1 VRGPAATWRWAWRL
15 LALALLLLVFMA
27 YLQPDLTLQLA
38 TQLWNCF

>member
-1 VRGPAATWRWAWRL
+1 MIGSAGAWRWVLRL
-15 LALALLLLVFMA
+15 LALSLLLLVFMA